1 MNKTLHFG
9 VLYLLVR
16 LVLASYTQSSLAVDS
31 FAKSTTVIVFRTLV
45 ARTCMVL
52 YQTDRT
58 VHTDSESLILCPLSR
73 PPTMPPPSLPKFC
86 HLFSLQICM
95 YCSCL
100 ACQPSLSPPRVPL
113 PVRVNVL
120 ECPICQLVCL
130 HQPAAFLLGPPSLH
144 LSFLPANLRPS

>member
-73 PPTMPPPSLPKFC
+73 PPTMPPPPPSPN
-86 HLFSLQICM
+86 SAICFPCK
-95 YCSCL
+95 Y
-100 ACQPSLSPPRVPL
+100 ACTAAAWHVSPPSHPRVSLSQS
-113 PVRVNVL
+113 VL
-120 ECPICQLVCL
+120 M
-130 HQPAAFLLGPPSLH
+130 F
-144 LSFLPANLRPS
+144 